1 LRFDRA
7 SGHPVLAMDEPSAGT
22 SAPPRLSQA
31 DFWTTALGP
40 LPGVAVLLVFAFVA
54 LRLARRY
61 VEKG

>member
-1 LRFDRA
+1 
-7 SGHPVLAMDEPSAGT
+7 MDEPSAGT
-22 SAPPRLSQA
+22 SAAPRMSQA
-31 DFWTTALGP
+31 DFWMTALGP